1 MQSFVTLYKRF
12 DANIVALDAESYQ
25 SYRLG
30 VGLENGK
37 FYVLNMN
44 MDTGMPEEN
53 NRVIYESEAN
63 VGKAVDIRFRIKTGN
78 AWPR

>member
-1 MQSFVTLYKRF
+1 M
-12 DANIVALDAESYQ
+12 NAEDFN

-44 MDTGMPEEN
+44 EGILDETK
-53 NRVIYESEAN
+53 RVLYEAKAN
-63 VGKAVDIRFRIKTGN
+63 VGKVVDIRYKVQKVN
-78 AWPR
+78 NWSN